1 MEVGRMPHELNR
13 TAVMPADTNEDLP
26 AEPIYVC
33 SVCGN
38 TVMGQPPEQC
48 PVCAAPRDQF
58 KEVR

>member
-1 MEVGRMPHELNR
+1 MHHEPNR
-13 TAVMPADTNEDLP
+13 EAVTQVNTKDDLP

-48 PVCAAPRDQF
+48 PVCAAPKDQF

>member
-1 MEVGRMPHELNR
+1 MHHGLNR
-13 TAVMPADTNEDLP
+13 TTVTQVDTNEDPP

-48 PVCAAPRDQF
+48 PVCAASKDQF